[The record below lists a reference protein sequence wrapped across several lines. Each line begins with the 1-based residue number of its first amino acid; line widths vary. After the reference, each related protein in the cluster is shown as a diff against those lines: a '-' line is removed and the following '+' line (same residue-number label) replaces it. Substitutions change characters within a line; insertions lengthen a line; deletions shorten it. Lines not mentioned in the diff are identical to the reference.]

1 MAENLTVEQ
10 SALPG
15 FQTRFR
21 RSPKDPWQWHTHNPL
36 SLPGS
41 PQETP
46 TEGRAAYWEVYYRQ
60 RGYEAQI
67 RFNGG
72 HW

>member
-1 MAENLTVEQ
+1 MMGAPV
-10 SALPG
+10 G

-21 RSPKDPWQWHTHNPL
+21 RLAHDPWQWHENNPL
-36 SLPGS
+36 TAAGT
-41 PQETP
+41 PQDPP
-46 TEGRAAYWEVYYRQ
+46 TEGRAAYWAIYYQQ